1 MSHKRPTLQTSNR
14 LQLLVNVQTAL
25 PLLQSFTVLDTSCST
40 GYCSFIA
47 LILLI
52 ILTFL
57 NIYLAALSLSCS
69 TQDLQSS
76 LQPVGPLV
84 LACKLWLVLQHVV
97 SSSPTRNRTLTPL
110 TGSPWNTRK
119 SFLILILFTLTD
131 LYLSSSPL
139 GKTSAQAQE
148 IDCFCLPSCL
158 QPQEQYLACWE
169 AINTEW
175 EMPRTISGKHI
186 D

>member
-25 PLLQSFTVLDTSCST
+25 PLLQSFTVLDNSCST

-52 ILTFL
+52 LTFL
-57 NIYLAALSLSCS
+57 NIYLAVLSLSCS

-84 LACKLWLVLQHVV
+84 VACKLWLVLQHVV
-97 SSSPTRNRTLTPL
+97 SSSLTRNQTRTPL
-110 TGSPWNTRK
+110 TGSHWNTRK
-119 SFLILILFTLTD
+119 SLLILILFTLID

-158 QPQEQYLACWE
+158 QPQEQYLTYWE
-169 AINTEW
+169 AIDTEW